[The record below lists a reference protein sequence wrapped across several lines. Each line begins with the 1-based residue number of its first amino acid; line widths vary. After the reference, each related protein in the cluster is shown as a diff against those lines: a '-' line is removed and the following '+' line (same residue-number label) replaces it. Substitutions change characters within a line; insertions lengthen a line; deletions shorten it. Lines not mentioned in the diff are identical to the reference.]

1 MVELRRSPH
10 RYGSRCWKPDPTA
23 RLLWAYVARR
33 GTSLRVVEDLATRF
47 ADLLESTAQK
57 VRSLTID
64 RARTGITIAA
74 LAIPALVFA
83 VFVVVFLFITI
94 HSALAIPLGQ
104 WGAYAVEAGVF
115 LIAGVLVWVKRDPK
129 EST

>member
-1 MVELRRSPH
+1 
-10 RYGSRCWKPDPTA
+10 
-23 RLLWAYVARR
+23 
-33 GTSLRVVEDLATRF
+33 VEDLATRF

-83 VFVVVFLFITI
+83 VFAVVFLFITI

-115 LIAGVLVWVKRDPK
+115 LIAGVLIWVKRDPK

>member
-1 MVELRRSPH
+1 MTV
-10 RYGSRCWKPDPTA
+10 
-23 RLLWAYVARR
+23 
-33 GTSLRVVEDLATRF
+33 
-47 ADLLESTAQK
+47 
-57 VRSLTID
+57 D

-74 LAIPALVFA
+74 LAIPTVVFA
-83 VFVVVFLFITI
+83 LFVAVFLFMTI

-115 LIAGVLVWVKRDPK
+115 LIAGALIWVKRNPK

>member
-1 MVELRRSPH
+1 M
-10 RYGSRCWKPDPTA
+10 
-23 RLLWAYVARR
+23 
-33 GTSLRVVEDLATRF
+33 EDLATRF

-57 VRSLTID
+57 IRALTVD

-83 VFVVVFLFITI
+83 VFIVVFLFMTI

-115 LIAGVLVWVKRDPK
+115 LIVGVLVWIKRIPK
-129 EST
+129 ETT